1 MDLIMTDEI
10 KKDIKEQ
17 RDFMKEG
24 FERIKTYYSL
34 PLDKRESE
42 TGLSEPPHEML
53 LEMSSKLIELGF
65 DNILNNKGLNS
76 ETGWSEIDRKEFDY
90 ILIGVGTEI
99 LLKAILL
106 KEKPKFFIEMTRL
119 NKHKDAYQTPGFNK
133 CKEWLINFLS
143 HILSSTHLERVK
155 DVLELIQLK
164 RNNLVHLN
172 FHRMSNYKEEYQVAN
187 VLRFLFVNFFEANP
201 FNIVEK
207 LDKVKEKTQVIYGI
221 DYEPVEFDV
230 F

>member
-1 MDLIMTDEI
+1 MTDEI

-17 RDFMKEG
+17 KDFMKEG

-99 LLKAILL
+99 LLK
-106 KEKPKFFIEMTRL
+106 PKF
-119 NKHKDAYQTPGFNK
+119 P
-133 CKEWLINFLS
+133 
-143 HILSSTHLERVK
+143 
-155 DVLELIQLK
+155 
-164 RNNLVHLN
+164 
-172 FHRMSNYKEEYQVAN
+172 
-187 VLRFLFVNFFEANP
+187 
-201 FNIVEK
+201 
-207 LDKVKEKTQVIYGI
+207 TQKSK
-221 DYEPVEFDV
+221 PAA
-230 F
+230 